1 MGTKSTNLLIEN
13 IKLRYYPL
21 RNSLLVYK
29 YVVNFTSVIRWAVLN
44 SKYKSLTSTV
54 GKRIIGDLKSKGI
67 AFTSLDELFPNENLL
82 ERMQRWVSA
91 NENQLRSKS
100 KKKFVLSYFNRDD
113 NIVELD
119 LSNPFFNFYLSN
131 KILYLVSS
139 YLGYIPQFNY
149 LLVEKTIPI
158 EKDSQSTHSQNWH
171 RDPEEKK
178 TLKIFIYVNDVTSE
192 NGPFIYVKKSQ
203 PSSKG
208 LFSKLAPQ
216 KLPYGSY
223 PEESLIASM
232 VKEDDM
238 VTAVGKAGTVIFC
251 DTAGIH
257 KGGLSFSGERI
268 MATGFYPSKNW
279 TEKSML
285 ELPKSFDK
293 SEIDSIALQVLRKS

>member
-1 MGTKSTNLLIEN
+1 MGTKSTNLFIEN

-29 YVVNFTSVIRWAVLN
+29 YVVNFTSVIRWVVLN
-44 SKYKSLTSTV
+44 SKYKSLTSTL

-203 PSSKG
+203 PSSKS